1 MYFRS
6 PGYIDAASLTKA
18 ACVLSETRPAPLSNR
33 LLLSA
38 GAILAPVII
47 LLIIFCTDR
56 VMSGL

>member
-6 PGYIDAASLTKA
+6 PGYIDAASLTRTV
-18 ACVLSETRPAPLSNR
+18 CVLSEARPAPLSNR

-56 VMSGL
+56 VVSGL